1 MSKNNPLRSMT
12 PENRNY
18 KLYKAKKQWIT
29 ACVTFMLAF
38 GATAVMNVS
47 AQADEVQNNTEPV
60 AEVGPVNNGGS
71 SSANS
76 SAGSSSASANSAAS
90 SVASTTAAS
99 ASSEVSAVSEAPVSA
114 PAATSGA
121 DAAVTSA
128 SADSAAKD
136 SQKESTSDSAAS
148 DVKNSDSTSNSASQ
162 EPATQQL
169 SATSD
174 STGANTSAMAA
185 ESKVATQNIT
195 PIPYTVDN
203 MAYAVGGSTLSEAD
217 AAKYIQNAQ
226 ALEAAGAKITW
237 DGTPDTGTAES
248 ALAGE
253 TGSGKVKVTYADGT
267 STVVDVTFYLD
278 YQANLNQLNLTNNGY
293 NFYYVKNIGDSV
305 DFNTPDA
312 NGNTVYNPDDW
323 THSLIGL
330 NNSVAINTTQ
340 DFSKNVT
347 VTQIGTADTSTAGIH
362 YAEFQISTNL
372 DYNPGDVGEGIK
384 PFGYD
389 LGTYT
394 ISVPYIVQGFKLKDN
409 LDKDSD
415 GNLVIGAQ
423 LNDGNNQSG
432 FDPSQNAQTLGQYFY
447 QDFDKAYALGVTT
460 SVSDWTAPTDLQN
473 TTTNHFTLQL
483 NGVAPSKQ
491 NVKVYYATNPT
502 IDKVYFYNQGTGNVA
517 NTSYPANVAANRK
530 FLQDYFTSE
539 NHSNLGHITVDGKD
553 VASTSVQ
560 YATNQNINS
569 FITGNMAGGFV
580 TLNNLTTEF
589 ANTNSAGEPLIFT
602 TASFWNTVNGTTAAA
617 GSQDFIQKVNAYE
630 NELYSSRGEPGTT
643 STLNNSTPASYKG
656 MKTMAYALFPTIAND
671 PQTADVTNGQLSTDQ
686 IQEWLGKAV
695 KNPPKTG
702 TGAKPQSNQLDQKD
716 GYDVWPAGTTFTW
729 LGTNN
734 TPQDLV
740 LNKAGMTVTGD
751 VEVKLGGSETTTI
764 VKDVTLVTRAN
775 VTAKSETVNYGTTLT
790 AADLVTNKDVFPEG
804 TTFQFA
810 NNTEPTWS
818 KAGSY
823 DQVQITATYPVTDTE
838 GNVETGSD
846 GKPVTVTTD
855 PTTVAVAINDLRL
868 INVVEGSTA
877 PDIDQVLNLPRD
889 WTEHTA
895 TWTTAINTNTDNEG
909 LITIHYPSSNLDQEI
924 KVYVS
929 VIPKLSSKDGLE
941 FNTNGTSYNGKDG
954 SIANGDNQG
963 KNLTNATG
971 DTISY
976 TQYVNSGEAG
986 QPSDI
991 TQETT
996 SYTPTYSVSGLK
1008 TNTDGSLVS
1017 GEQTA
1022 TIRVSVPAGTL
1033 GAQTDADGNSYYEVQ
1048 SNIVVAQPVTFELVD
1063 DDENEKVVGTPQTQE
1078 FIQDQATTISPALVI
1093 PENYELA
1100 KNQTLPTSYTLADYS
1115 ANTQVVQ
1122 IHLVHKTEETIDTET
1137 RHLTVQYIN
1146 AATGKSMGNLAPD
1159 AKLDV
1164 YYKRT
1169 DIKDLVTGVISYGKW
1184 QWDTSRGKNGY
1195 SVVSGTWTT
1204 PSSWAAVSVDVP
1216 TVDGYTAF
1224 TTGDWEKN
1232 ADGSI
1237 SSAPA
1242 NDFVFPTYTGKDT
1255 SVAGENSVAYTD
1267 KSPVYEGLAT
1277 HTVYFAP
1284 IQYEYRTVTEHFK
1297 KYDNG
1302 SYVDADVVDMPDGS
1316 KQSYAQAQVWYQK
1329 AATAFATNGK
1339 SDAKDWTITYGGWSW
1354 NKKAGDTATPGFTI
1368 LSGGY
1373 TTNSA
1378 TIGQGLWNIP
1388 TAGSWGIGIPNID
1401 GYTAV
1406 NLREDAANTSNT
1418 FGNPNGNLDNGFTNA
1433 TDGTWYWRNSLT
1445 TIYVP
1450 NSDLQKTITRTINV
1464 QDPTTGQM
1472 KTVTTQTV
1480 TFTRQARLNKGTNTA
1495 GDYGDDKIVFGAQTV
1510 GNAYTFVPGDNIWDH
1525 AANEEV
1531 AHQTFPQYSTGIVQP
1546 GYTAHIDGQEVT
1558 SVPSATI
1565 TPDSE
1570 NLVVNV
1576 TYTAVATA
1584 TLSGNGTATYTGN
1597 PITID
1602 QLNNGATGLKINVT
1616 GPTAN
1621 RGSLPLSAGDVE
1633 FSTDGTSWTTTL
1645 PTNAGK
1651 YQVRLTDQG
1660 VAAIKNQYGN
1670 GDIILWTDENGAS
1683 TITSNATFTISP
1695 ASSNSV
1701 LTNTE
1706 AGNYTK
1712 VYDATPTTAID
1723 ASKFSL
1729 TTTLNS
1735 QTVNLDT
1742 TGITDSSYQWV
1753 DANGDSISNP
1763 ENVGTYYIKL
1773 TADAF
1778 VTLQKNNPNFHLTNT
1793 GLGIYTITQAQA
1805 TGVLSGANSK
1815 TYNGTATTT
1824 AEVNSNGQIVVTVNF
1839 PGVTDANNAYTLKDG
1854 DYTWSTGSAP
1864 TNVGDYT
1871 ITLTPA
1877 GINNIENYIVSLAG
1891 KGQND
1896 TPNVKFAT
1904 NAIAGS
1910 ASYEITRANA
1920 TATIGGNFERTY
1932 DGQAVDG
1939 TSVYAAIDWS
1949 AHDTSNNVDFNL
1961 QHEISANDYSWYT
1974 KDGDQYVK
1982 FNDRPVNAG
1991 TYYLILN
1998 QDYVDKLDQENPNYH
2013 FTAVNGAFTY
2023 TINKAQATVNLSG
2036 SQSNLYTGKAVEINY
2051 NNFPV
2056 SITTNNGLM
2065 IDLPSGVKLS
2075 RDDIEITDANGNPV
2089 ADPTQ
2094 IGTYTLKLTES
2105 GLQKF
2110 ESQTDNYNWNSAG
2123 SGILSITRN
2132 TDVSVKLSG
2141 NENIV
2146 YSGATAEIT
2155 PANFNIT
2162 LGNGATY
2169 QLVDG
2174 DLEYVDQ
2181 SAGANTN
2188 VGTYNVKLSQQG
2200 IDNIS
2205 KVDAENYGYNFNDV
2219 GFGTV
2224 TVTKATPSAS
2234 IAGNAEK
2241 SYDGTP
2247 ISDYVPTV
2255 TISAPGNNAVTLTTG
2270 DFEWVKDGQVY
2281 TSAPSDA
2288 GTYTVQLTQ
2297 AGIDKI
2303 KAVNSQNLNWDNV
2316 QITGNGTY
2324 TINKANAII
2333 DLPNTTS
2340 QTSSWTGQAVVINP
2354 SNFTPVIT
2362 TDNPNQKEIVFPADL
2377 KLSSNDYEF
2386 LKDGQVIAAPSEIGT
2401 YQVALTTSGW
2411 QKVRDAISGNNNY
2424 NWTYQGQGSYN
2435 ITKATATITLNGSSS
2450 TIYTDSAAVIP
2461 SENGI
2466 VKGISVTLSNGQ
2478 TYALKPED
2486 LEFVDNNGNQIP
2498 TPSLPGQY
2506 KVKLTSTA
2514 LGQIRGL
2521 DSEHYD
2527 YTYDNGT
2534 ADFEIEKANAEV
2546 GIIGTQNSTYNGKVI
2561 SLAAGNYS
2569 VVIVTNN
2576 GQRLTYTL
2584 QAGDV
2589 ATTVANPT
2597 NAGNYDVLLS
2607 EQGKEHIQ
2615 AVNLNYNWK
2624 FLESP
2629 ALLHIAPAQM
2639 TVSVVGTASSIYNGQ
2654 PVKFTSQDQLKDLR
2668 LRWGGYDTAPDGI
2681 EFTLTPE
2688 DLVIN
2693 GGADAIERGQYPITL
2708 SQSAI
2713 DRLNTENPNYD
2724 FSQADTNLAHYIIF
2738 ARKARITL
2746 SGTQTTP
2753 YGIHAALDPSNFTIT
2768 LTDTLDGT
2776 PILYPTKLVSGDL
2789 EFKDTQYSETNLPT
2803 QVGHYEL
2810 VPSQK
2815 LLNALKEYYPDYDFG
2830 DGSQTKNNS
2839 VVVAERNSNANVIA
2853 DPSTDVDPEHTRGA
2867 NYVITAVDAYISLEG
2882 SQTVR
2887 YTGKN
2892 QTIDYHNY
2900 HVSLSGLTNGDNYT
2914 YTLQD
2919 GDLEFVNGTPNEV
2932 GDYKVQLSAQGL
2944 EHISA
2949 LNNVDYNWLVADDA
2963 QTAPFTVTQMPVTI
2977 TVSDKANVP
2986 TIIYGESTTL
2996 NPSDYNISIIT
3007 ADGQTL
3013 DYTPV
3018 AGDLQFK
3025 NGTPTTTGTFEVIL
3039 SNQGLQ
3045 NIEKQFG
3052 TKNYTYTSTGEGN
3065 FTIQKATANIKIVAN
3080 GSAGKIYNGEAATLN
3095 ANDYHLDITT
3105 NNGQT
3110 IEIPLVAGD
3119 LVFSGGTNPVDAG
3132 TYDVTLSQNALDKI
3146 KQEYTNY
3153 DWSNPVAGTYT
3164 ISKATANVTTSGSYA
3179 VTYNGQ
3185 PPVIDVAKIIT
3196 TIATNNDVSLTAP
3209 VLSAE
3214 DFEWVSQD
3222 GKPASAPVNVG
3233 TYYLKLKDTSHN
3245 KIATNDNYDW
3255 NFAGLATVVIN
3266 KADARIN
3273 FGGNEKA
3280 VYTGKVI
3287 APTADNFEVKLS
3299 NGQTYQLTDQDIQVI
3314 GDPVNVGT
3322 YQVQLTQAG
3331 IDAIQK
3337 ADSNYNFSYDGS
3349 QGTLTITPADTTA
3362 TISGSQT
3369 TKELGLDPNL
3379 YMVTVVIDGQEQ
3391 KVSDLTANDFIFM
3404 KDGHP
3409 AQLTKAGTYDVALS
3423 GDAINKIRN
3432 ENPNYNIAFTSTATF
3447 TLENSSQAINYVDAD
3462 GKVIETTTI
3471 GDNLK
3476 GTQVSFTPE
3485 VPKGWALSDPQNVPS
3500 EITIANGTTV
3510 IEIKHGTTDV
3520 SHSEPVPEGEKTPT
3534 GEVIDGAHENDL
3546 NQTITRTINVTAPDG
3561 KVTTIP
3567 QVATIY
3573 RDATYDN
3580 VTGQVTYG
3588 EWSTAKWAEFVPQA
3602 IAGYTSSEASV
3613 PAVEVKDGQKDV
3625 TVDITYIAN
3634 KQSVTIKFVN
3644 DDDHG
3649 AQVGNTIT
3657 KNGVTDQT
3665 ITDFADVKVP
3675 AHYQLSMGQSLPTS
3689 YTFTADKDQMIV
3701 IHLTEKKVAVDPS
3714 DPATNPNP
3722 ENQNW
3727 FKEHNLTKTITR
3739 TINDALPSGNKT
3751 ETQSAT
3757 ITRTAVYNE
3766 VTGKLTDF
3774 GKWSTSNWKSYP
3786 VTDIPGYTTHIAAT
3800 VNGQTTTINS
3810 IETVDVTD
3818 QTSPVVINI
3827 TYAPSNQTGKIS
3839 YRDQNGAE
3847 ISSTPL
3853 NGKTGETVA
3862 VTPQVPLGWQI
3873 VPGQNIPKTVTAT
3886 ANGIPTVT
3894 IMVEHKTVVVTP
3906 ETPTQDIPTGQV
3918 PGDPS
3923 KNYPTM
3929 EQLTVT
3935 PTRTIILKFPNGKE
3949 QTIRQTVK
3957 FTRNAIFDEVTG
3969 EVKYTEWFTADTPQW
3984 KSYQPMHVA
3993 GYTPSQN
4000 VISEMAVNSETP
4012 DSIVTI
4018 TYNKIPEPQKG
4029 QEIIS
4034 YQDATGQVIH
4044 TQTVT
4049 GEENSDVSFT
4059 PEVPENW
4066 QVAGKLPTSVKITG
4080 GTTVIVIE
4088 PATATVQE
4096 HKTVTRTIIE
4106 HLPSGDKQT
4115 VQTVIL
4121 TGTGTKNLVTGKVTD
4136 LKWNSG
4142 KFAAYTPQAV
4152 TGYTTNM
4159 SIVPEVNVTST
4170 TSDSTSEITYTK
4182 IPTPTTGK
4190 QVIYYQDGDGKTIG
4204 TQVVTGENGKAVPFT
4219 PEVPENW
4226 QPVAEI
4232 PTTVTI
4238 TGGVT
4243 VIKVTPQKVNV
4254 DLTKTVTRTIV
4265 EHLPS
4270 GNVKKKVQEVELTGT
4285 GTMNLVT
4292 GETTDIKWND
4302 GQFTAYIPEAVAGY
4316 TPSQSVVAAQT
4327 VTGTTADDT
4336 IDITYT
4342 PNEQTG
4348 KIIYRDENGN
4358 QISQSALQGKTGE
4371 TVAINL
4377 AIPAG
4382 WELVPGQSIP
4392 TMVTA
4397 SAAGIPDVIV
4407 LIKHQTIIVKPGQEA
4422 PTGKVPGNPST
4433 TYEKMESLTKDI
4445 TRTITVKMPDGQRQ
4459 VITQTVKFTRM
4470 ATFDAVTGKV
4480 TYSGWQVAG
4489 SNEWPVY
4496 NVPEISGYTASQ
4508 SVVQAKV
4515 VTPGDED
4522 QNIEIEY
4529 TKNNQPS
4536 EPDVPVTP
4544 EQPTTPT
4551 NPGQPETPTQP
4562 AQPVTPVQPE
4572 QPITPATPTDNN
4584 DKLVTDDQSQTNLVN
4599 NETKHVA
4606 NKHFVSQQL
4615 SQTPTSAKQKAQTL
4629 PQTGNDHPNTSV
4641 LGFAFAALA
4650 SIFGL
4655 TGLKKKKHDK

>member
-29 ACVTFMLAF
+29 ACATFMLAF

-47 AQADEVQNNTEPV
+47 VQADAGNNSAEPV
-60 AEVGPVNNGGS
+60 AEVGPVNNGSS

-76 SAGSSSASANSAAS
+76 SAGSSSASANSATS

-185 ESKVATQNIT
+185 ESKVATQNVA
-195 PIPYTVDN
+195 PVPYTVDN

-248 ALAGE
+248 ASAGE

-278 YQANLNQLNLTNNGY
+278 FQANLNQLNLTNDGY
-293 NFYYVKNIGDSV
+293 NFYYVKNIGDKV

-312 NGNTVYNPDDW
+312 NGNTVYNPNDW

-330 NNSVAINTTQ
+330 NNSVAIGTTQ

-372 DYNPGDVGEGIK
+372 DFDPGNIGEGIK

-423 LNDGNNQSG
+423 LNDGNNQLG

-483 NGVAPSKQ
+483 NGVAPLTQ

-517 NTSYPANVAANRK
+517 NISYPANQAANRK
-530 FLQDYFTSE
+530 FLQDYFTSD

-553 VASTSVQ
+553 VTSTSVQ
-560 YATNQNINS
+560 YATNQSINS
-569 FITGNMAGGFV
+569 FIGGNMASGFV
-580 TLNNLTTEF
+580 TLNYLTTEF

-602 TASFWNTVNGTTAAA
+602 TASFWKTVNGNSGSAS
-617 GSQDFIQKVNAYE
+617 GSQDFIQNVNAYE
-630 NELYSSRGEPGTT
+630 NELYSSRGEPGVT
-643 STLNNSTPASYKG
+643 STLINSTPASYKG
-656 MKTMAYALFPTIAND
+656 LKTTAYALFPTIAND
-671 PQTADVTNGQLSTDQ
+671 PQTADVTNGQLSADQ
-686 IQEWLGKAV
+686 IQELLGKAV

-702 TGAKPQSNQLDQKD
+702 TGAKPSSNQLPQND
-716 GYDVWPAGTTFTW
+716 GYDEWPAGTTFTW

-740 LNKAGMTVTGD
+740 LNKAGMTVTGN

-764 VKDVTLVTRAN
+764 VKNVTLVTRAN

-823 DQVQITATYPVTDTE
+823 DQVQITATYPVTDAD

-855 PTTVAVAINDLRL
+855 PTTVAVAINDSRL
-868 INVVEGSTA
+868 INVVEGSDT
-877 PDIDQVLNLPRD
+877 PDIDQVLNLPSD
-889 WTEHTA
+889 WTTHTA
-895 TWTTAINTNTDNEG
+895 TWTTAINTNADNEG

-924 KVYVS
+924 KIYVS

-941 FNTNGTSYNGKDG
+941 FNTNGTSYTGKDG

-976 TQYVNSGEAG
+976 TQYVNSDEAG

-1008 TNTDGSLVS
+1008 TNSDGSLVS

-1033 GAQTDADGNSYYEVQ
+1033 GAQTDANGSYYEVQ
-1048 SNIVVAQPVTFELVD
+1048 SNIVVAQPVTFEFVD
-1063 DDENEKVVGTPQTQE
+1063 QKTGKVVGQTYSQE
-1078 FIQDQATTISPALVI
+1078 FIAGKNTSLDFTMTVPSGYQLPSGTQI
-1093 PENYELA
+1093 PTNY
-1100 KNQTLPTSYTLADYS
+1100 TLPNFTSDAAIVKIPVQEIMNFNIIYWDDTDNKEVAEFNIYNPGNGGYS
-1115 ANTQVVQ
+1115 NDLKFPEGVDVGHYQSVSVDGVPAGVTIAGSNWIPFTDPTCIWYVPNYKWTESSRNDLVGANITVHL
-1122 IHLVHKTEETIDTET
+1122 IHRTRDVSDTDPKAHDT
-1137 RHLTVQYIN
+1137 RQLTVQYIN
-1146 AATGKSMGNLAPD
+1146 AKTGESMGNLAPD

-1169 DIKDLVTGVISYGKW
+1169 ATEDLVTQKVTYGNW
-1184 QWDTSRGKNGY
+1184 QWDTSKGDHGY
-1195 SVVSGTWTT
+1195 HVVSGNWTL
-1204 PSSWAAVSVDVP
+1204 PSSWAAVSATVP

-1255 SVAGENSVAYTD
+1255 SVAGEESIAYTPA
-1267 KSPVYEGLAT
+1267 SPVYEGLPT
-1277 HTVYFAP
+1277 HTVYYVP
-1284 IQYEYRTVTEHFK
+1284 TQQETRTVTEHFK

-1302 SYVDADVVDMPDGS
+1302 NYVDADVVEMPDGS
-1316 KQSYAQAQVWYQK
+1316 KQSYAQARVWYQK

-1339 SDAKDWTITYGGWSW
+1339 SDAKDWTINYGGWSW
-1354 NKKAGDTATPGFTI
+1354 NNKAGDTATPGFTI

-1373 TTNSA
+1373 ATNSA
-1378 TIGQGLWNIP
+1378 TVGQGLWNGVDSG
-1388 TAGSWGIGIPNID
+1388 TGSTWGISVPVLP
-1401 GYTAV
+1401 GYTAIT
-1406 NLREDAANTSNT
+1406 LRTDTANTSTT
-1418 FGNPNGNLDNGFTNA
+1418 FSSPKYAVFTND
-1433 TDGTWYWRNSLT
+1433 TDPTWYNRKSLT

-1450 NSDLQKTITRTINV
+1450 NSELNKTITRTINV
-1464 QDPTTGQM
+1464 QDPITGQM

-1480 TFTRQARLNKGTNTA
+1480 TFNRTARLNKGTNTP
-1495 GDYGDDKIVFGAQTV
+1495 GDYGDDKIVFGALIDNSV
-1510 GNAYTFVPGDNIWDH
+1510 YNFVAGNNVWNHTSS
-1525 AANEEV
+1525 EEV
-1531 AHQTFPQYSTGIVQP
+1531 AHQTFAQYDTNIVQP
-1546 GYTAHIDGQEVT
+1546 GYTAYIDGQAVT
-1558 SVPSATI
+1558 SVPAETI

-1576 TYTAVATA
+1576 TYHAIATA
-1584 TLSGNGTATYTGN
+1584 QLSGNGTATYTGN
-1597 PITID
+1597 PITFAD
-1602 QLNNGATGLKINVT
+1602 LNNGTSGLKINVT

-1621 RGSLPLSAGDVE
+1621 RGSLSLSAGDIE
-1633 FSTDGTSWTTTL
+1633 FSTDGTTWTTTL
-1645 PTNAGK
+1645 PTNAGT

-1660 VAAIKNQYGN
+1660 MAAIKKQYGN

-1683 TITSNATFTISP
+1683 TITSNATFTINP
-1695 ASSNSV
+1695 ASGT
-1701 LTNTE
+1701 TNLS
-1706 AGNYTK
+1706 ADNYSK
-1712 VYDATPTTAID
+1712 VYDGKTTGAID
-1723 ASKFSL
+1723 ISKLDL
-1729 TTTLNS
+1729 TTTVGNDSIKLNTAGLS
-1735 QTVNLDT
+1735 D
-1742 TGITDSSYQWV
+1742 DSFEWV
-1753 DANGDSISNP
+1753 DENGKGISNP
-1763 ENVGTYYIKL
+1763 KDVGTYYIKL
-1773 TADAF
+1773 KDDGF
-1778 VTLQKNNPNFHLTNT
+1778 KTLQKDNPNYALSQPQFAT
-1793 GLGIYTITQAQA
+1793 YTITQAQA
-1805 TGVLSGANSK
+1805 TASLSGSNSS
-1815 TYNGTATTT
+1815 TYTGNPIST
-1824 AEVNSNGQIVVTVNF
+1824 AEVNSNHQIKVTLNF
-1839 PGVTDANNAYTLKDG
+1839 PGVTDSNNTYTLVDG
-1854 DYTWSTGSAP
+1854 DYTWSTNNGNAP
-1864 TNVGDYT
+1864 TATGTYT
-1871 ITLTPA
+1871 ITLTQT
-1877 GINNIENYIVSLAG
+1877 GINHIESQIVKLAG
-1891 KGQND
+1891 SGQNNR
-1896 TPNVKFAT
+1896 PNVTFAT
-1904 NAIAGS
+1904 NAITGS
-1910 ASYEITRANA
+1910 ARYMITRANA

-1932 DGQAVDG
+1932 DGRAVNG
-1939 TSVYAAIDWS
+1939 TSVYGAIDWS

-1982 FNDRPVNAG
+1982 FNGRPVNAG

-2023 TINKAQATVNLSG
+2023 TINKAQAMVNLSG

-2051 NNFPV
+2051 NNFPA
-2056 SITTNNGLM
+2056 SITTNNGLT
-2065 IDLPSGVKLS
+2065 IDVPAGVQLS
-2075 RDDIEITDANGNPV
+2075 RDDIEITDANGNSV
-2089 ADPTQ
+2089 AAPTQ
-2094 IGTYTLKLTES
+2094 IGTYTLRLTES

-2146 YSGATAEIT
+2146 YSGTTAEIS
-2155 PANFNIT
+2155 PSNFRIT

-2188 VGTYNVKLSQQG
+2188 VGTYKVKLSQQG

-2224 TVTKATPSAS
+2224 TITKATPSAS

-2270 DFEWVKDGQVY
+2270 DFEWVRDDRVY

-2297 AGIDKI
+2297 TGINKI

-2340 QTSSWTGQAVVINP
+2340 QTSSWTGQAVVIDP

-2450 TIYTDSAAVIP
+2450 TIYTGNAVVIP
-2461 SENGI
+2461 SENGV

-2486 LEFVDNNGNQIP
+2486 LEFVDNDGNQIP

-2546 GIIGTQNSTYNGKVI
+2546 GIIGTQNSTYNGSVI
-2561 SLAAGNYS
+2561 NLAAGNYL

-2584 QAGDV
+2584 QAGDI

-2654 PVKFTSQDQLKDLR
+2654 PVKFTSQDQLKDLK
-2668 LRWGGYDTAPDGI
+2668 LQWGGYDKTPDGI

-2830 DGSQTKNNS
+2830 DGSQNKNNS
-2839 VVVAERNSNANVIA
+2839 LVVAERNSDANVIA

-2892 QTIDYHNY
+2892 QTIDYRNY

-2996 NPSDYNISIIT
+2996 NPSDYDISITT

-3013 DYTPV
+3013 NYTPV

-3025 NGTPTTTGTFEVIL
+3025 NGTPTTTGTFEVVL

-3052 TKNYTYTSTGEGN
+3052 TKNYTYSSTGEGN

-3095 ANDYHLDITT
+3095 SNDYHLDITT

-3110 IEIPLVAGD
+3110 IEIPLEAGD
-3119 LVFSGGTNPVDAG
+3119 LVFSSGANPVDAG
-3132 TYDVTLSQNALDKI
+3132 IYDVTLSQNALDKI
-3146 KQEYTNY
+3146 KQDYANY

-3164 ISKATANVTTSGSYA
+3164 ISKATANVATSGSYA

-3196 TIATNNDVSLTAP
+3196 TIATNNGVSLSAP

-3214 DFEWVSQD
+3214 DFEWVDQD

-3266 KADARIN
+3266 KADATIN

-3349 QGTLTITPADTTA
+3349 QGTLTVVPADTTA

-3379 YMVTVVIDGQEQ
+3379 YKVTVVIDGQEQ
-3391 KVSDLTANDFIFM
+3391 KVSGLTANDFIFM

-3409 AQLTKAGTYDVALS
+3409 AQLTKAGTYDVELS

-3447 TLENSSQAINYVDAD
+3447 TLENSSQTINYVDAD

-3485 VPKGWALSDPQNVPS
+3485 VPKGWALSDPKNVPS

-3602 IAGYTSSEASV
+3602 IAGYTSSEASI
-3613 PAVEVKDGQKDV
+3613 PAVEIKDGQKDV

-3675 AHYQLSMGQSLPTS
+3675 AHYQLSTGQSLPTS

-3757 ITRTAVYNE
+3757 IMRTAVYNE

-3774 GKWSTSNWKSYP
+3774 GKWSASNWKSYP

-3810 IETVDVTD
+3810 IEAVDVTD

-3827 TYAPSNQTGKIS
+3827 TYAPNDQTGKIS
-3839 YRDQNGAE
+3839 YQDQNGAE

-3923 KNYPTM
+3923 KNYPMM

-3935 PTRTIILKFPNGKE
+3935 PTRTIIVKFPNGKD
-3949 QTIRQTVK
+3949 QTIRQAVK
-3957 FTRNAIFDEVTG
+3957 FTRNAIFDEATG
-3969 EVKYTEWFTADTPQW
+3969 EVKYTEWFTTDTPQW
-3984 KSYQPMHVA
+3984 ESYQPIHVA

-4066 QVAGKLPTSVKITG
+4066 QVAGELPTSVKITG
-4080 GTTVIVIE
+4080 GITVIVIE

-4142 KFAAYTPQAV
+4142 KFAAYTPQTV

-4170 TSDSTSEITYTK
+4170 TSDSTIE
-4182 IPTPTTGK
+4182 
-4190 QVIYYQDGDGKTIG
+4190 
-4204 TQVVTGENGKAVPFT
+4204 
-4219 PEVPENW
+4219 
-4226 QPVAEI
+4226 
-4232 PTTVTI
+4232 
-4238 TGGVT
+4238 
-4243 VIKVTPQKVNV
+4243 
-4254 DLTKTVTRTIV
+4254 
-4265 EHLPS
+4265 
-4270 GNVKKKVQEVELTGT
+4270 
-4285 GTMNLVT
+4285 
-4292 GETTDIKWND
+4292 
-4302 GQFTAYIPEAVAGY
+4302 
-4316 TPSQSVVAAQT
+4316 
-4327 VTGTTADDT
+4327 
-4336 IDITYT
+4336 ITYT

-4358 QISQSALQGKTGE
+4358 QISQSALQGKTGD

-4422 PTGKVPGNPST
+4422 PTGKVPGNPSA

-4551 NPGQPETPTQP
+4551 NPSQPETPTQP

-4572 QPITPATPTDNN
+4572 QPITPATPTDND

-4655 TGLKKKKHDK
+4655 TGLKKKKREK